1 MNDQRDNFIARG
13 GIWAIVQF
21 LLKGAVIGLGV
32 LFRSDGSGVPLLVAG
47 SVLFVTG
54 VAFFIAGV
62 AVLGRN
68 LTPLPQPRP
77 GSRLVRHGVYARV
90 RHPLYSSVAL
100 VSLGW
105 ALLWQSWP
113 SLLAALALVPFF
125 YAKARREERWLSER
139 FPDYADYA
147 RRVPRFI
154 PQLRAPAN
162 LSPTARP

>member
-1 MNDQRDNFIARG
+1 VKDQPNGFIARG

-21 LLKGAVIGLGV
+21 LLKGAVIGLGI
-32 LFRSDGSGVPLLVAG
+32 LFRGGWSSVPLQIAG
-47 SVLFVTG
+47 LVLFVAG
-54 VAFFIAGV
+54 IVFFIAGV

-77 GSRLVRHGVYARV
+77 GGGFVRHGVYARV
-90 RHPLYSSVAL
+90 RHPLYSSVTL
-100 VSLGW
+100 ISLGW

-113 SLLAALALVPFF
+113 SLLAALALIPFF

-139 FPDYADYA
+139 FADYADYA

-154 PQLRAPAN
+154 PLPGK
-162 LSPTARP
+162 